1 MYSQNISCFS
11 RALSLFLTLILFL
24 LFPLIQ
30 KIITRTAKFIA
41 IQGGQAEVM
50 MKMKQSNN
58 EKFSF
63 LHPTDNFHKF
73 YRHKVNDFKE
83 KKRTNQ
89 LLPDAPPTSVVSST
103 STSTNQNNPASS
115 TPSTTLVLKNEDDN
129 VDLSEELSD
138 ERKHLLFF

>member
-1 MYSQNISCFS
+1 M
-11 RALSLFLTLILFL
+11 
-24 LFPLIQ
+24 Q

-50 MKMKQSNN
+50 MKMKQSSN

-73 YRHKVNDFKE
+73 YRYKVNDFKE

-103 STSTNQNNPASS
+103 PTSTSTNQTNHTLS

-138 ERKHLLFF
+138 ERKHLLFCFKWYFFI